1 MTSVSLNTQASV
13 TTGGRGPSADEH
25 LVKTGET
32 LSGIAAQHGVSLD
45 ALIRANPQIV
55 NPNLIRPG
63 QVITLPP
70 GGGETRSYTVAQ
82 GDNLSSIGRTFGV
95 SWQALAQANHL
106 ADPNLIHVGQ
116 ELRIPGGA
124 DRAATEIPS
133 SSTTSTQTSTQVA
146 ATGRTTGAL
155 PSTEGL
161 SASQKYELYAGY
173 VNAYGSAEAKADLAA
188 GRQVI
193 LGLRDETAVNANN
206 GKGAYDDRI
215 VVLQANAS
223 GGVAREFSAN
233 TEPSSQ
239 YDGRY
244 GADFNGDGR
253 LELGRMAEGTVSF
266 QKSHSGNLGDVLRPT
281 QAVGVQ
287 RDTNHDGRIDAN
299 DPRGSGRSTD
309 NSFLF
314 HAGGNGNTGSA
325 GCQTMRPGDFQAFW
339 NGLGDQKAFNY
350 VLVNVDRQG
359 PPGGATVQ
367 QAAATG
373 GDSSL
378 GSLSERYET
387 GGRGPGTVSSGS
399 GDPGGVSYGTYQLA
413 GNLGRPQQF
422 LANEGRAWAAEF
434 GGSRP
439 GSAEFT
445 ATWKAIAAREPEK
458 FEAAQHAYIQRTH
471 YEVQM
476 QHVRTATGLDLS
488 TRSAA
493 LRDVVWST
501 SVQHGPE
508 TQAVVRAMARVEA
521 QGIKPSDG
529 QAYDRALINAVYD
542 ERGKRSG
549 DGTLAYFTSASAR
562 VQASVAARF
571 ADERRDALAMLGR

>member
-1 MTSVSLNTQASV
+1 MTAVSLNTQASAS
-13 TTGGRGPSADEH
+13 GGRPDAASDEH
-25 LVKTGET
+25 LVKAGET
-32 LSGIAAQHGVSLD
+32 LSGIAADRGVSLD

-63 QVITLPP
+63 QAITMPP
-70 GGGETRSYTVAQ
+70 GGEARSYTVHH
-82 GDNLSSIGRTFGV
+82 GDTLTGIGKTFGV
-95 SWQALAQANHL
+95 SWQAIAEANNL
-106 ADPNLIHVGQ
+106 ADPNLIHVDQ
-116 ELRIPGGA
+116 ALRIPGGGA
-124 DRAATEIPS
+124 SDHAVEEPS
-133 SSTTSTQTSTQVA
+133 GTTSTPSRATSE
-146 ATGRTTGAL
+146 TTGAL
-155 PSTEGL
+155 PPTEGL
-161 SASQKYELYAGY
+161 SARQKFDLYASY
-173 VNAYGSAEAKADLAA
+173 VNAHGSAEAKADLAA

-215 VVLQANAS
+215 VVLQANGS
-223 GGVAREFSAN
+223 EGNVREFSAN

-253 LELGRMAEGTVSF
+253 LELGRMAEGTVNF
-266 QKSHSGNLGDVLRPT
+266 RKDHSGNLGDVLRPT
-281 QAVGVQ
+281 QALGVQ
-287 RDTNHDGRIDAN
+287 RDTNHDGRIDAA
-299 DPRGSGRSTD
+299 DPRGAGRSTD

-339 NGLGDQKAFNY
+339 NGLGDQKTFNY

-359 PPGGATVQ
+359 PPGDATTPATTASDGDRQLGA
-367 QAAATG
+367 
-373 GDSSL
+373 
-378 GSLSERYET
+378 LSEQYET
-387 GGRGPGTVSSGS
+387 GGRGPGTVSSGA

-434 GGSRP
+434 GGASP
-439 GSAEFT
+439 GSEAFT
-445 ATWKAIAAREPEK
+445 ATWKAIAAREPER

-471 YEVQM
+471 YDVQV
-476 QHVRTATGLDLS
+476 QHVAGATGLDLS

-493 LRDVVWST
+493 LKDVAWST

-508 TQAVVRAMARVEA
+508 SQVIVRAMARVEA
-521 QGIKPSDG
+521 QGLASSDG
-529 QAYDRALINAVYD
+529 LAYDRALINAVYD
-542 ERGKRSG
+542 ERGKRNG
-549 DGTLAYFTSASAR
+549 DGTLAYFTSASAQ
-562 VQASVAARF
+562 VQTSVANRF
-571 ADERRDALAMLGR
+571 ASERRDALAMLDR

>member
-1 MTSVSLNTQASV
+1 MTAVSLNTQASAGSGRSD
-13 TTGGRGPSADEH
+13 TTSDDH

-32 LSGIAAQHGVSLD
+32 LSGIAAERGVSLD

-63 QVITLPP
+63 QAITIPP
-70 GGGETRSYTVAQ
+70 GGEARSYTVHH
-82 GDNLSSIGRTFGV
+82 GDTLTNIGKTFGV
-95 SWQALAQANHL
+95 SWQAIAQANDL
-106 ADPNLIHVGQ
+106 ANPNLIHVGQ
-116 ELRIPGGA
+116 ALRIPGAGHA
-124 DRAATEIPS
+124 SDSAVEEPAR
-133 SSTTSTQTSTQVA
+133 TTSTPPRSTGEA
-146 ATGRTTGAL
+146 TGAL
-155 PSTEGL
+155 PLTEGL
-161 SASQKYELYAGY
+161 SASQKFDLYAGY
-173 VNAYGSAEAKADLAA
+173 VNAHGSAEAKADLAA

-193 LGLRDETAVNANN
+193 LGLRDETAVDANN

-215 VVLQANAS
+215 VVLQANGS
-223 GGVAREFSAN
+223 GGGVREFSAN

-266 QKSHSGNLGDVLRPT
+266 RKDHSGNLGDVLRPT
-281 QAVGVQ
+281 QALSVQ
-287 RDTNHDGRIDAN
+287 RDTNHDGRIDAA
-299 DPRGSGRSTD
+299 DPRGAGRSTD
-309 NSFLF
+309 TSFLF

-339 NGLGDQKAFNY
+339 NGLGDQKTFNY

-359 PPGGATVQ
+359 PPGDTTTPATTAGDGDGQLGA
-367 QAAATG
+367 
-373 GDSSL
+373 
-378 GSLSERYET
+378 LSEQYET
-387 GGRGPGTVSSGS
+387 GGRGPGTVSSGA

-434 GGSRP
+434 GGTSP
-439 GSAEFT
+439 GSEAFT
-445 ATWKAIAAREPEK
+445 ATWKAIAAREPDR

-471 YEVQM
+471 YAVQV
-476 QHVRTATGLDLS
+476 QHVNAATGLDLS

-493 LRDVVWST
+493 LKDVAWST

-508 TQAVVRAMARVEA
+508 SQVIVRAMARVEA
-521 QGIKPSDG
+521 QGVKPSDG

-542 ERGKRSG
+542 ERGKRNG

-562 VQASVAARF
+562 VQTSVANRF
-571 ADERRDALAMLGR
+571 ASERRDALAMLDR

>member
-1 MTSVSLNTQASV
+1 MTAVSLNTQASA
-13 TTGGRGPSADEH
+13 GSGRSDGASDDH

-32 LSGIAAQHGVSLD
+32 LSGIAAERGVSLD

-63 QVITLPP
+63 QAITIPP
-70 GGGETRSYTVAQ
+70 GGEARSYTVHH
-82 GDNLSSIGRTFGV
+82 GDTLTDIGKTLGV
-95 SWQALAQANHL
+95 SWQAIAQANDL
-106 ADPNLIHVGQ
+106 ANPNLIHVGQ
-116 ELRIPGGA
+116 ALRIPGAGGA
-124 DRAATEIPS
+124 SARAVEGPARTTPS
-133 SSTTSTQTSTQVA
+133 RSTGEA
-146 ATGRTTGAL
+146 TGAL
-155 PSTEGL
+155 PSTAGM
-161 SASQKYELYAGY
+161 SASQKFDLYAGY
-173 VNAYGSAEAKADLAA
+173 VNAHGSAEAKADLAA

-193 LGLRDETAVNANN
+193 LGLRDETAVDANN

-215 VVLQANAS
+215 VVLQANGS
-223 GGVAREFSAN
+223 GGGVREFSAN

-266 QKSHSGNLGDVLRPT
+266 RKDHSGNLGDVLRPT
-281 QAVGVQ
+281 QALGVQ

-299 DPRGSGRSTD
+299 DPRGTGRSTD

-339 NGLGDQKAFNY
+339 NGLGDQKTFNY

-359 PPGGATVQ
+359 PPGGAITPATTV
-367 QAAATG
+367 
-373 GDSSL
+373 GDSDRQL
-378 GSLSERYET
+378 GALSEQYET
-387 GGRGPGTVSSGS
+387 GGRGPGTVSSGA

-434 GGSRP
+434 GGTSP
-439 GSAEFT
+439 GSPAFT
-445 ATWKAIAAREPEK
+445 ATWKAIAAREPER

-471 YEVQM
+471 YDVQV
-476 QHVRTATGLDLS
+476 QHVNAATSLDLS

-493 LRDVVWST
+493 LKDVAWST

-508 TQAVVRAMARVEA
+508 SQVIVRAMARVEA
-521 QGIKPSDG
+521 QGVKPSDG

-542 ERGKRSG
+542 ERGKRND
-549 DGTLAYFTSASAR
+549 DGTLAYFTSASAQ
-562 VQASVAARF
+562 VQTSVANRF
-571 ADERRDALAMLGR
+571 ASERRDALAMLDR

>member
-1 MTSVSLNTQASV
+1 MTSVFLNTQTSVSSGGAS
-13 TTGGRGPSADEH
+13 GSSPDEH
-25 LVKTGET
+25 LVKAGET
-32 LSGIAAQHGVSLD
+32 LSGIAADRGVSVD

-63 QVITLPP
+63 QAITVPP
-70 GGGETRSYTVAQ
+70 GGEARSYRVAD
-82 GDNLSSIGRTFGV
+82 GDNLSSIGEKLGV

-106 ADPNLIHVGQ
+106 VNPNLIHVGQ
-116 ELRIPGGA
+116 ELLVPGRGA
-124 DRAATEIPS
+124 APGRTETTTPS
-133 SSTTSTQTSTQVA
+133 PSTQAQT
-146 ATGRTTGAL
+146 TGQATGAL
-155 PSTEGL
+155 PSTAGL
-161 SASQKYELYAGY
+161 SAGQKYDLYAGY

-193 LGLRDETAVNANN
+193 LGLRDETAVNANG

-223 GGVAREFSAN
+223 GGTVREFSAS

-281 QAVGVQ
+281 GAVGVE

-299 DPRGSGRSTD
+299 DPRGKGQSTD

-314 HAGGNGNTGSA
+314 HAGGNTNTGSA
-325 GCQTMRPGDFQAFW
+325 GCQTLKPGDFQTFW
-339 NGLGDQKAFNY
+339 NGLGDQKTFNY

-359 PPGGATVQ
+359 PPG
-367 QAAATG
+367 ATG
-373 GDSSL
+373 TSQPAPAGDDTQL
-378 GSLSERYET
+378 GALSERYET
-387 GGRGPGTVSSGS
+387 GGRGPGTVSSGN

-434 GGSRP
+434 GGAGP
-439 GSAEFT
+439 GSASFT
-445 ATWKAIAAREPEK
+445 ATWKAIASREPER
-458 FEAAQHAYIQRTH
+458 FEAAQHAYIERTH
-471 YEVQM
+471 YDVQVS
-476 QHVRTATGLDLS
+476 HVQGATGLDLS
-488 TRSAA
+488 ARSAA
-493 LRDVVWST
+493 LKDVAWST

-508 TQAVVRAMARVEA
+508 TNAIVKAMARVEA

-529 QAYDRALINAVYD
+529 QTYDRALINAIYD
-542 ERGKRSG
+542 ERGKRDASG
-549 DGTLAYFTSASAR
+549 ALAYFTSASAP
-562 VQASVAARF
+562 VQASVATRF
-571 ADERRDALAMLGR
+571 GDERRDALAMLGQ

>member
-1 MTSVSLNTQASV
+1 MTSVSLNTQSSV
-13 TTGGRGPSADEH
+13 SGGGSSGSSRDEH

-32 LSGIAAQHGVSLD
+32 LSGIAAERGVSLD
-45 ALIRANPQIV
+45 ALLRANPQIV

-63 QVITLPP
+63 QTLTLPAG
-70 GGGETRSYTVAQ
+70 GGGEARSYRVAD
-82 GDNLSSIGRTFGV
+82 GDNLSSIGEKFGV
-95 SWQALAQANHL
+95 TWQALAQANHL
-106 ADPNLIHVGQ
+106 ANPNLIHVGQ
-116 ELRIPGGA
+116 ELLVPGRGA
-124 DRAATEIPS
+124 TTGRSETTTPS
-133 SSTTSTQTSTQVA
+133 PSPQTQTTDQA
-146 ATGRTTGAL
+146 TGAL
-155 PSTEGL
+155 PSTAGL

-193 LGLRDETAVNANN
+193 LGLRDETAVNANG

-215 VVLQANAS
+215 VVLQANGS
-223 GGVAREFSAN
+223 GGTVREFSAS

-281 QAVGVQ
+281 GPLGVE
-287 RDTNHDGRIDAN
+287 RDTNHDGRIDAG
-299 DPRGSGRSTD
+299 DPRGKGQSTD

-314 HAGGNGNTGSA
+314 HAGGNTNTGSA
-325 GCQTMRPGDFQAFW
+325 GCQTLKPGDFQTFW
-339 NGLGDQKAFNY
+339 NGLGDQKTFNY

-359 PPGGATVQ
+359 PPGGETTSQPTPA
-367 QAAATG
+367 
-373 GDSSL
+373 GDDTQL
-378 GSLSERYET
+378 GALSEQYET
-387 GGRGPGTVSSGS
+387 GGRGPGTVSSGN

-434 GGSRP
+434 GSAAP
-439 GSAEFT
+439 GSASFT
-445 ATWKAIAAREPEK
+445 ATWKAIAAREPER
-458 FEAAQHAYIQRTH
+458 FEAAQHAYIERTH
-471 YEVQM
+471 YGVQVS
-476 QHVRTATGLDLS
+476 HVQGATGLDLS

-493 LRDVVWST
+493 LKDVAWST

-508 TQAVVRAMARVEA
+508 TNAIVKAMARVEA
-521 QGIKPSDG
+521 QGINPSDG
-529 QAYDRALINAVYD
+529 QAYDRALINAIYD
-542 ERGKRSG
+542 ERGKRDASG
-549 DGTLAYFTSASAR
+549 ALAYFTSASAQ

-571 ADERRDALAMLGR
+571 ADERRDALAMLDR

>member
-1 MTSVSLNTQASV
+1 MTTVSLNTQASV
-13 TTGGRGPSADEH
+13 GGGGRSGSSPDEH
-25 LVKTGET
+25 VVKPGET
-32 LSGIAAQHGVSLD
+32 LSGIAAERGVSLD
-45 ALIRANPQIV
+45 ALVRANPQIV

-63 QVITLPP
+63 QAIAIPP
-70 GGGETRSYTVAQ
+70 GGGEARSYRVHD
-82 GDNLSSIGRTFGV
+82 GDNLSKIGEMFGV
-95 SWQALAQANHL
+95 SWQAIAQANRL
-106 ADPNLIHVGQ
+106 ANPNLIHVGQ
-116 ELRIPGGA
+116 DLRIPGAGA
-124 DRAATEIPS
+124 TPGRTEVATPS
-133 SSTTSTQTSTQVA
+133 PSTSTQA
-146 ATGRTTGAL
+146 APAGQATGAL
-155 PSTEGL
+155 PSTAGL

-193 LGLRDETAVNANN
+193 LGLRDETAVNANS

-215 VVLQANAS
+215 VVLQANGS
-223 GGVAREFSAN
+223 GGTAREFSAN

-244 GADFNGDGR
+244 GSDFNGDGR

-281 QAVGVQ
+281 QALGVE

-299 DPRGSGRSTD
+299 DPRGTGRSTD

-314 HAGGNGNTGSA
+314 HAGGNTNTGSA
-325 GCQTMRPGDFQAFW
+325 GCQTLKPGDFQTFW
-339 NGLGDQKAFNY
+339 NGLGDQKTFNY

-359 PPGGATVQ
+359 PPGATTTSQ
-367 QAAATG
+367 PAPGG
-373 GDSSL
+373 GDTQL
-378 GSLSERYET
+378 GALSEQYET
-387 GGRGPGTVSSGS
+387 GGRGPGTVSSGA

-434 GGSRP
+434 GGASP
-439 GSAEFT
+439 GSASFT

-471 YEVQM
+471 YDVQVD
-476 QHVRTATGLDLS
+476 HVQAAAGLDLS

-493 LRDVVWST
+493 LKDVAWST

-508 TQAVVRAMARVEA
+508 TNAIVKAMARVEA
-521 QGIKPSDG
+521 QGVKPSDG
-529 QAYDRALINAVYD
+529 QAYDRALINAIYD
-542 ERGKRSG
+542 ERGKRDASG
-549 DGTLAYFTSASAR
+549 ALAYFTSASAQ
-562 VQASVAARF
+562 VQASVANRF
-571 ADERRDALAMLGR
+571 ADERRDALAMLDR